1 MLRRHGVR
9 GRIEVI
15 ENGVDFNFFSSGN
28 AKRVRKKYGKNIVLF
43 VGRLAEEKNLELLIR
58 AAKGSS
64 YKFVLVGT
72 GPVREYL
79 EHMVGWMGLKNVV
92 FTGYVPDSEL
102 PDFYSAASVFVLP
115 SLSDTYG
122 IVLIEA
128 MSAGCPVI
136 GVDVGG
142 IPDVINGRGILIR
155 PRVSE
160 LRRAIENVIQNKKLR
175 SKLKRKGRSFAK
187 SLAWNRVAEKFI
199 RLYEEVI

>member
-1 MLRRHGVR
+1 
-9 GRIEVI
+9 
-15 ENGVDFNFFSSGN
+15 
-28 AKRVRKKYGKNIVLF
+28 
-43 VGRLAEEKNLELLIR
+43 
-58 AAKGSS
+58 
-64 YKFVLVGT
+64 
-72 GPVREYL
+72 
-79 EHMVGWMGLKNVV
+79 
-92 FTGYVPDSEL
+92 
-102 PDFYSAASVFVLP
+102 
-115 SLSDTYG
+115 
-122 IVLIEA
+122 

-187 SLAWNRVAEKFI
+187 SLSWNRVAEKFI